1 MHKSLQISHYI
12 FKDEMEREGREDT
25 TTGTR
30 EFVKELI
37 HGTLRYFG
45 HVQNYIRIEGNTE

>member
-30 EFVKELI
+30 EFVKELS
-37 HGTLRYFG
+37 HGTLSYFG

>member
-1 MHKSLQISHYI
+1 
-12 FKDEMEREGREDT
+12 MEREGREDT

-30 EFVKELI
+30 EFVKELSR
-37 HGTLRYFG
+37 GTLSYFG